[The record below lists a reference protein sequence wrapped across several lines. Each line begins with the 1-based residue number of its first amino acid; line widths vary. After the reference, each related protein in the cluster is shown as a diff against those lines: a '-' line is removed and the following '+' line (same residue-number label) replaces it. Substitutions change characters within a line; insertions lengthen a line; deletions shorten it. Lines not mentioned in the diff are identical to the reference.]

1 MTLEPQ
7 AVSNQAL
14 PLLVDPNW
22 IPKEP
27 RHNPDDRDRTDQEKK
42 LRIIVVD
49 DESLIAETV
58 AEILNGAGFEATAVF
73 DGAAAIELAKT
84 WQPQVVL
91 SDVIMPGLNGVETGI
106 KIREMI
112 PRCEIVLFSG
122 QAATVDLLE
131 QARKQNHRFQIL
143 AKPISPE
150 RLISII
156 RASTEKPQ

>member
-1 MTLEPQ
+1 
-7 AVSNQAL
+7 
-14 PLLVDPNW
+14 
-22 IPKEP
+22 
-27 RHNPDDRDRTDQEKK
+27 
-42 LRIIVVD
+42 
-49 DESLIAETV
+49 
-58 AEILNGAGFEATAVF
+58 
-73 DGAAAIELAKT
+73 
-84 WQPQVVL
+84 
-91 SDVIMPGLNGVETGI
+91 
-106 KIREMI
+106 MI